1 MDQLLEL
8 LQRELPLRLAG
19 YRPPPGDCT
28 GLVIVDEVNGFCT
41 VGAGNLAPA
50 APNPQVSRM
59 VELTNDLARRFVA
72 RRWPVLAF
80 LDTHEPGKPEPPYP
94 PHCERG
100 TGEGNERGATNPQG
114 PCCASTATQDG
125 HLHSSATPVSK
136 TRAQCSPFPG

>member
-50 APNPQVSRM
+50 SPNAPSMFRRSASAVTTSDVCSR
-59 VELTNDLARRFVA
+59 ARWWRPFVTPA
-72 RRWPVLAF
+72 
-80 LDTHEPGKPEPPYP
+80 
-94 PHCERG
+94 
-100 TGEGNERGATNPQG
+100 
-114 PCCASTATQDG
+114 
-125 HLHSSATPVSK
+125 ATPA
-136 TRAQCSPFPG
+136 RCG